1 MGHNFLEWAK
11 SNFPLRQMKI
21 ASFIPLLCHFFPK
34 LCLRLIPHLPAFI
47 LFCILILLKASRP
60 LRSTKLARHSCRI
73 PFMPHLVCVDGSW
86 MLNGGWMVGWLD
98 FWVVGW
104 FGTVWERRPYQFTHR
119 KARSSNI
126 GGNKR
131 MRPDSVWFAPSQR
144 EFNNCK
150 HIPRWYIPWINY
162 TEGHA
167 NCWLFRN

>member
-86 MLNGGWMVGWLD
+86 MLNGGWMVGFLG
-98 FWVVGW
+98 GW
-104 FGTVWERRPYQFTHR
+104 AVRHHLGTEAISIYPPEGTQQQHRWQQKNATRFGLIRTVSAGVQ
-119 KARSSNI
+119 
-126 GGNKR
+126 
-131 MRPDSVWFAPSQR
+131 Q
-144 EFNNCK
+144 
-150 HIPRWYIPWINY
+150 
-162 TEGHA
+162 
-167 NCWLFRN
+167 L